1 MSDSLRSVPPLHD
14 PFSQFVIFS
23 VALIEWAATALH
35 ERHVVDFELM
45 LFPQE
50 HLPPASGT
58 RLESSKFDGKVRLF
72 LGGLPLYCSMHSL
85 HQVVRVE
92 ICFLQ
97 IRQWFS
103 GDLRLAL
110 PLVLLNF
117 AAHDLEQNLGLLV
130 SALHH

>member
-1 MSDSLRSVPPLHD
+1 
-14 PFSQFVIFS
+14 
-23 VALIEWAATALH
+23 
-35 ERHVVDFELM
+35 
-45 LFPQE
+45 
-50 HLPPASGT
+50 
-58 RLESSKFDGKVRLF
+58 
-72 LGGLPLYCSMHSL
+72 MHSL